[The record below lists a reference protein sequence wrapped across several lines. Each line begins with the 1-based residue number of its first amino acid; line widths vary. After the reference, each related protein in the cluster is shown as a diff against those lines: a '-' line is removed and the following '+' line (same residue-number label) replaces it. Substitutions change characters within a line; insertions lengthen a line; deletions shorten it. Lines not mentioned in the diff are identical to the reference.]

1 MLVVRLVR
9 IGYAVISFGD
19 FVLLRFGILILCS
32 YGFAGFAVCC
42 VYVVGYCLLFG
53 VRDCVC
59 CFADSFVVLLI
70 VVVVVFCCFYF
81 GFGGLLSGLVVLW
94 FGLVVC
100 CFINSVGWLD
110 SLCFIC

>member
-1 MLVVRLVR
+1 MGLRVV
-9 IGYAVISFGD
+9 
-19 FVLLRFGILILCS
+19 
-32 YGFAGFAVCC
+32 AVCC

-70 VVVVVFCCFYF
+70 VVVVVFCCFSF
-81 GFGGLLSGLVVLW
+81 GFGGLLPGLVVLW